1 MITVIIQMSFM
12 QLYKRSFKM
21 EIIGIGILF
30 MIGIYLAPFVIGF
43 AIMLI
48 AGIFKFLFG
57 GGR

>member
-1 MITVIIQMSFM
+1 
-12 QLYKRSFKM
+12 M
-21 EIIGIGILF
+21 EIIFIGILF
-30 MIGIYLAPFVIGF
+30 MIGIYLAPVVIGL